1 MEVYK
6 TYKFRMY
13 PNDEQRNLLNK
24 FLGSSRFIY
33 NYCLGYIIEKNID
46 SKLITYKELYNIF
59 LNIKKENLWIDE
71 IDSEIIITTLE
82 DLEYAFKRYNS
93 GKSNYPKFK
102 SKLNYYDSYRTI
114 CRRWSIYNLEYVN
127 IKLDIV
133 NEVLTLPLIKDI
145 NIRGY
150 RNMKKF
156 DDRIINVTIIK
167 EAERYYVCVLTKSK
181 IEDVKYNPKKMVG
194 IDIGLNNIVVT
205 SDGEKYNSMWK
216 KQERF
221 DYKLKDMHKKLDR
234 MQKDSNNYKKMKI
247 KIKRQ
252 NMKIKNL
259 NKFTT
264 HQITK
269 KIIREYDIIFI
280 EDLDVKEMIES
291 SSKFIGRKIGSAC
304 FSEIV
309 RQLSYKAVW
318 YNKYLIKID
327 RYYPSSKLCSFCNY
341 KNELLDNYRIREF
354 VCPICGINLD
364 RDINSSIN
372 IMDRGIE
379 LIFNKNQYDKVFKI
393 DFI

>member
-6 TYKFRMY
+6 TYKFRIY
-13 PNDEQRNLLNK
+13 PNDEQKVLLDK
-24 FLGSSRFIY
+24 FLGTSRFIY

-46 SKLITYKELYNIF
+46 SKLITFKELYKIF
-59 LNIKKENLWIDE
+59 TEIKKDNLWIEEMDQ
-71 IDSEIIITTLE
+71 EIITTTLE

-93 GKSNYPKFK
+93 GKSDFPKFK
-102 SKLNYYDSYRTI
+102 SKLGYYDSYRTI
-114 CRRWSIYNLEYVN
+114 CRRWNIYNSEYAN
-127 IKLDIV
+127 IRLDIV
-133 NEVLTLPLIKDI
+133 NKLLTIPLIKDI

-150 RNMKKF
+150 RNKKEF
-156 DDRIINVTIIK
+156 NDRIINVTVIK
-167 EAERYYVCVLTKSK
+167 EAERYYTCILTKAK
-181 IEDVKYNPKKMVG
+181 IKDVEYNPKKMIG
-194 IDIGLNNIVVT
+194 IDIGLNNIIVT
-205 SDGEKYNSMWK
+205 SDGEKYDSMWK
-216 KQERF
+216 QQEKF
-221 DYKLKDMHKKLDR
+221 DNKLKTMHQKLDR

-269 KIIREYDIIFI
+269 KIINENDLIFI

-304 FSEIV
+304 FSETI
-309 RQLSYKAVW
+309 RLLSYKAEW
-318 YNKYLIKID
+318 YNKHLIKID
-327 RYYPSSKLCSFCNY
+327 RYYPSSKLCSHCNY
-341 KNELLDNYRIREF
+341 KNELLENYRIRVFE
-354 VCPICGINLD
+354 CPKCGINLD

-379 LIFNKNQYDKVFKI
+379 IIFKNNQCRKIFKLY
-393 DFI
+393 